1 MELTLKCKV
10 LKKTSKNG
18 LDYYVLY
25 VEELDKYFF
34 LSNTEARLLT
44 LLYGSKIET
53 IEE

>member
-18 LDYYVLY
+18 LEYYVLY

-44 LLYGSKIET
+44 ILYGSKTEVL
-53 IEE
+53 E

>member
-18 LDYYVLY
+18 LEYYVLY

-44 LLYGSKIET
+44 ILYGQKVET
-53 IEE
+53 LE

>member
-18 LDYYVLY
+18 LEYYVLF
-25 VEELDKYFF
+25 VQDLDKYFF

-44 LLYGSKIET
+44 LLYGQPIET
-53 IEE
+53 IE

>member
-18 LDYYVLY
+18 LEYYVLY

-44 LLYGSKIET
+44 ILYGQKTEVL
-53 IEE
+53 E